1 MLVSGRV
8 HQTTRKFLSRPNF
21 RHLVG
26 AFGLEIPTIRTSGEV
41 LRACG
46 NAAEKICFC
55 NVNQNGDMAI
65 ISYYI
70 DIIDKI
76 CIFFRL
82 MGVTAVLGGG
92 FKPVC
97 FHPEPWGNDPIWR
110 AYSSNGLFQPPTT
123 SWLMDVTAVLFPSK
137 IKWDLTNGPLSKLL
151 ELVDT
156 PV

>member
-1 MLVSGRV
+1 MLSGLRFQPSFSGQEVSG
-8 HQTTRKFLSRPNF
+8 Q
-21 RHLVG
+21 
-26 AFGLEIPTIRTSGEV
+26 EV

-92 FKPVC
+92 FKPFC
-97 FHPEPWGNDPIWR
+97 FHPEPWGNDPI
-110 AYSSNGLFQPPTT
+110 
-123 SWLMDVTAVLFPSK
+123 
-137 IKWDLTNGPLSKLL
+137 
-151 ELVDT
+151 
-156 PV
+156 